1 MFSTSTP
8 AHVTTP
14 CVQSKKLL
22 AHNFSSSLPSS
33 LPSSSPSKN
42 KHTLNYLE
50 VSIIIII
57 IIIIDNFLQKSRMS
71 QISFQCV
78 ISSSSFERKSSLQ
91 LQSPFSV
98 VIFTCFGV
106 KHQSGIH
113 RSQHAWKR
121 PGNFLPGRASIHA
134 SHYNIGALKIHVCIL
149 TGFTTCCKR
158 WGQVMNKHSAE
169 KIIDL
174 LWS

>member
-50 VSIIIII
+50 VSIIII